1 MRLHHVQVMMP
12 PGGEAEARRFWVEA
26 FGLVEVPKPP
36 AMADRPGCWFR
47 SFAAD
52 GAAGVEIHVSVEPD
66 FVPARRAHPA
76 IVLDTV
82 EELDALAARV
92 AASGFEV
99 AHGDRTTFA
108 GYLRFH
114 CFDAFGNRVEV
125 LAPAS

>member
-12 PGGEAEARRFWVEA
+12 PGGEDDARRFWVDA
-26 FGLVEVPKPP
+26 FGLTEVPKPP

-47 SFAAD
+47 SFDAD
-52 GAAGVEIHVSVEPD
+52 GAVGIELHVSVEPA

-76 IVLDTV
+76 IVLGSVD
-82 EELDALAARV
+82 ELDALAEKV
-92 AASGFEV
+92 TASGFEV

-114 CFDAFGNRVEV
+114 CFDGFGNRVEV
-125 LAPAS
+125 LAPVE